1 MVVGALRQ
9 LEAERFWKAN
19 FLWEF
24 YARLPADPRFHARMK
39 TRFFCA
45 ESLAPQSGQDGIR
58 A

>member
-1 MVVGALRQ
+1 VVGAVRR
-9 LEAERFWKAN
+9 LEAERFRKAN

-24 YARLPADPRFHARMK
+24 YAYAPADPRFHARMK

-45 ESLAPQSGQDGIR
+45 ESSAPQSGKDGIP